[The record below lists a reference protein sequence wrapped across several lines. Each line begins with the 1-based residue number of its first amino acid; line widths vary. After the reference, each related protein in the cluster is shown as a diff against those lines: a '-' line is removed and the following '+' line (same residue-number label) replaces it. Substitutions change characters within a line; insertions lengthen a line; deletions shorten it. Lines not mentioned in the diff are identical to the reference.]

1 MQVEIEN
8 LTPLEK
14 KILVRIPA
22 DVTTREMEATY
33 RDLNKKITLKGF
45 RPGKVPLS
53 ILIRLYKTQV
63 EEEVASKLINDSLA
77 EAMKD
82 HNLAPVS
89 EPNVL
94 NHAFTS
100 EREFTYAVSFEVK
113 PEFTVQD
120 YLGIEIEV
128 PEMVVT
134 EEEINA
140 ELKKLQES
148 HAQLKPLEASRPIK
162 EKDMVLIDFE
172 GTLAGKSIEGWK
184 VANHLVEAGSG
195 TLIGDLD
202 KTLIGMQVGEEKDL
216 NLTLPADYLQKD
228 LAGKEITVHLKV
240 KEIKEKI
247 LPNLDD
253 EFAKD
258 LGDYQTLN
266 DLKENLRRLLS
277 ERKKEEVRQITREK
291 ILEKLLAQHSFSV
304 PKSMIDRQV
313 QSFMVRTELQLAKEG
328 RRLESASPEG
338 EKLRQTLL
346 PLAEKE
352 VRSSLILEKIAEQEK
367 IPVGEADLDAHLEKL
382 AKRLNRRVEAI
393 KNLYQQRNLMDELRQ
408 QVIEEKALDFLIE
421 KAKIKISPQINLEP
435 VNRADRGDT
444 E

>member
-22 DVTTREMEATY
+22 DVVTREMEATY